1 MEEKEHG
8 SPTCYT
14 YDAAGNRIGK
24 KTPEQVTRYSY
35 NGKDQLIE
43 EAWDTGKNIFT
54 YDCQGSILEIAGAE
68 GSRRFTYDS
77 KDQRCKLDIPLLAAG
92 HKICYN
98 LWKETYKMN
107 VKNESIIKPLPD
119 DLLITEKEKKWRV
132 KLPRSYREFLKKFN
146 GCIPQENCFHHRDH
160 EFVIVRFLGIV
171 GELSNREI
179 GWYDIGVVESQIGE
193 RLTDNMDLIGIEILP
208 IAELFAGD
216 YLCLDLRNSKGS
228 VCIWFHEGSE
238 EFKPVI
244 EKVVDSFEEFLAKL
258 R

>member
-77 KDQRCKLDIPLLAAG
+77 KDQQ
-92 HKICYN
+92 
-98 LWKETYKMN
+98 
-107 VKNESIIKPLPD
+107 
-119 DLLITEKEKKWRV
+119 
-132 KLPRSYREFLKKFN
+132 LKVDCED
-146 GCIPQENCFHHRDH
+146 GRRQENLYDAEGLRYGVK
-160 EFVIVRFLGIV
+160 ENGTSTRFVYHQGKLLQEGRK
-171 GELSNREI
+171 NR
-179 GWYDIGVVESQIGE
+179 Y
-193 RLTDNMDLIGIEILP
+193 
-208 IAELFAGD
+208 
-216 YLCLDLRNSKGS
+216 
-228 VCIWFHEGSE
+228 
-238 EFKPVI
+238 
-244 EKVVDSFEEFLAKL
+244 
-258 R
+258 